1 MSIDNLT
8 DVLKVEGNSSLV
20 RDSNSQAIL
29 NINDVERESYLK
41 QRQALSRNKNKVES
55 LEEEV
60 KTLKNDLQDIK
71 DLLGKLLENKNGK

>member
-29 NINDVERESYLK
+29 NINDLERESYLK

-60 KTLKNDLQDIK
+60 KSLKSDLQDIK

>member
-1 MSIDNLT
+1 MSIDNMT

-29 NINDVERESYLK
+29 NINDLEREAYLK

-60 KTLKNDLQDIK
+60 KSLKSDLQDIK